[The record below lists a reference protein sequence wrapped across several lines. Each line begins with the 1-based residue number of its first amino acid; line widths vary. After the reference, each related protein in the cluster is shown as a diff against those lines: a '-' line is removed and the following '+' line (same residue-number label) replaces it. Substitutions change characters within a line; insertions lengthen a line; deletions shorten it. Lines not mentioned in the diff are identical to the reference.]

1 MTKYLPRTKKM
12 KDTLL
17 KMLISYAC
25 EPYRPCIRNSL
36 DSESRIFSIS
46 NPASGSC
53 FCIAP
58 NRKYNA
64 KVTMTSHF
72 TDITS
77 LSLFWRCLISLIKF
91 RYGFTF
97 HVNIITGSVVM
108 TTFVYQG
115 LNRSPKLGSI
125 PV

>member
-1 MTKYLPRTKKM
+1 MTKYLPRAKKM

-58 NRKYNA
+58 NWKYNA

-77 LSLFWRCLISLIKF
+77 LSLF
-91 RYGFTF
+91 
-97 HVNIITGSVVM
+97 
-108 TTFVYQG
+108 
-115 LNRSPKLGSI
+115 
-125 PV
+125 